1 VADRFATAALRCIL
15 SAMPATQPP
24 PDYRSLSLW
33 HDTIDDDFTPR
44 PSLDRDVEVD
54 VVIVGAGYTGLWTA
68 YHLAAADPTARIVV
82 LEREVA
88 GFGASGRNG
97 GWCSA
102 LFPASLQRMA
112 TEGGREAAVRM
123 QHRLHETVAEIG
135 AIAEREGID
144 CHFDQG
150 GYLSVARNP
159 GQLER
164 VQAEVADFHDWG
176 FGPDDH
182 RLLDAGEVAEF
193 AQVSGALGG
202 SWTPHCAAI
211 HPARLVRGL
220 ASAVERRGVTIHER
234 TPAVDVG
241 SRRVVTPHGTVRAEH
256 VVLATEGYTPTV
268 TGRRRA
274 IAPVYSLMTATE
286 PLSDEVWDRIGLGRR
301 TTFADNRHLVVYGQ
315 RTRDARIAF
324 GGRGA
329 PYHYASRIS
338 PVHERDDR
346 VHGMLQRILVDLF
359 PVLRDVTFTHAWGG
373 NLGVPRDWFPS
384 VRHDRHTG
392 LAFAGGYVGDGVAT
406 SALAGRT
413 LAAMIAEDDPD
424 DLASL
429 PWAGR
434 TSREWEPEPLRWL
447 GVNAVTA
454 LMTAADRTERR
465 TGRRSRA
472 ASAFWAAMGQ

>member
-1 VADRFATAALRCIL
+1 
-15 SAMPATQPP
+15 MPATG
-24 PDYRSLSLW
+24 YRSLSLW
-33 HDTIDDDFTPR
+33 HDTMDDDFTPR
-44 PSLDRDVEVD
+44 PALDRDVEVD
-54 VVIVGAGYTGLWTA
+54 VAIVGGGYTGLWTA
-68 YHLAAADPTARIVV
+68 YHLVVNDPTVRVAVI
-82 LEREVA
+82 EREVA

-102 LFPASLQRMA
+102 LFPASLRRMA
-112 TEGGREAAVRM
+112 SERGREAAVRM
-123 QHRLHETVAEIG
+123 QHQLHDTVADVG
-135 AIAEREGID
+135 TIAAAEGID

-159 GQLER
+159 AQLVR
-164 VQAEVADFHDWG
+164 VRAEVSDFQAWG

-182 RLLDAGEVAEF
+182 RLLDAHEVAEF
-193 AQVSGALGG
+193 AHVADSLGG

-220 ASAVERRGVTIHER
+220 AAAVERRGVTVYER
-234 TPAVDVG
+234 TSAVDVG

-268 TGRRRA
+268 AGRRRA

-286 PLSDEVWDRIGLGRR
+286 PLGDDVWAQIGLEGRA
-301 TTFADNRHLVVYGQ
+301 TFADNRHLVVYGQ
-315 RTRDARIAF
+315 RTRDGRIAF

-329 PYHYASRIS
+329 PYHYGSRLAPS
-338 PVHERDDR
+338 YERDDR
-346 VHGMLQRILVDLF
+346 VHAMLRRILVELF
-359 PVLRDVTFTHAWGG
+359 PVLRDVAFTHAWGG

-384 VRHDRHTG
+384 VRHDKHTG

-413 LAAMIAEDDPD
+413 LAAMISGDDPD

-434 TSREWEPEPLRWL
+434 TSRSWEPEPLRWL

-454 LMTAADRTERR
+454 LMSSADWSERR
-465 TGRRSRA
+465 TGRSSRA
-472 ASAFWAAMGQ
+472 ASAFWTAMGQ

>member
-1 VADRFATAALRCIL
+1 MIPPMPL
-15 SAMPATQPP
+15 SG
-24 PDYRSLSLW
+24 YRGLSLW
-33 HDTIDDDFTPR
+33 HDTIGDIEPR
-44 PSLDRDVEVD
+44 PSLTSDLEVD
-54 VVIVGAGYTGLWTA
+54 VAVVGAGYTGLWTA
-68 YHLAAADPTARIVV
+68 YHLVAADPTIRVAVI
-82 LEREVA
+82 EKEVA

-102 LFPASLQRMA
+102 LFPASLKRMA
-112 TEGGREAAVRM
+112 AERGREAAVRM
-123 QHRLHETVAEIG
+123 QHLLHDTVADVG
-135 AIAEREGID
+135 RIADVEGID

-159 GQLER
+159 AQLER
-164 VQAEVADFHDWG
+164 VREEVADYRAWG
-176 FGPDDH
+176 FGGDDH
-182 RLLDAGEVAEF
+182 RLLDAHEVTEMAS
-193 AQVSGALGG
+193 VSEALGG

-220 ASAVERRGVTIHER
+220 AEAVERRGGVIHER
-234 TPAVDVG
+234 TPAVDVR

-268 TGRRRA
+268 AGRRRA

-286 PLSDEVWDRIGLGRR
+286 PLPDEVWAQIGLENR
-301 TTFADNRHLVVYGQ
+301 TTFADNRHLTIYGQ
-315 RTRDARIAF
+315 RTRDGRIAF

-329 PYHYASRIS
+329 PYHYASKVS
-338 PVHERDDR
+338 PLYDRDER
-346 VHGMLQRILVDLF
+346 VHASLRRILVELF
-359 PVLRDVTFTHAWGG
+359 PVLAGVTFTHAWGG

-413 LAAMIAEDDPD
+413 LAAMSSGDDPD
-424 DLASL
+424 GLASL

-434 TSREWEPEPLRWL
+434 TSRDWEPEPLRWL

-454 LMTAADRTERR
+454 LMTSADWSERR
-465 TGRRSRA
+465 TGRPSRA
-472 ASAFWAAMGQ
+472 ASVFWTALGQ